1 MENITTRRKKEY
13 SNYIFKNSEFLW
25 VCLLVLHTE
34 ISGQPRPQGT
44 KLFSG
49 KLLLIQVYLTIAS
62 DRVCMFIP
70 GIKRSRIR
78 YIQEKLTGGMV
89 PVQIKDSEVP
99 GSLVSLGEQW
109 LRAGIC
115 FALTMG
121 NLPSKLCSRYRV
133 GIICHSQEPM
143 TLAVKTFLPCLPC
156 TLAPSV
162 NLQTYLL
169 LRSGWGICS
178 ICTHFHKPGT
188 SSPGR
193 EKRTK
198 KIAER
203 SARKRV
209 EEVQQRSGGKRS
221 HSPLQ
226 TLQFPDRLLSIFS
239 PVRTKR

>member
-1 MENITTRRKKEY
+1 MENITTHRKKEY
-13 SNYIFKNSEFLW
+13 SNYVVKNSQFLW

-49 KLLLIQVYLTIAS
+49 KLLLIQVYLTMAS
-62 DRVCMFIP
+62 DRVCM
-70 GIKRSRIR
+70 KRSRIR
-78 YIQEKLTGGMV
+78 YIQGKLKSLAHWSAIAQGGHLFCSHDGEFAIKVMLKVQGWDNLSFTGAYDPSCKNVSTMSTMYISAQCEFTDI
-89 PVQIKDSEVP
+89 PIA
-99 GSLVSLGEQW
+99 SLL
-109 LRAGIC
+109 
-115 FALTMG
+115 
-121 NLPSKLCSRYRV
+121 
-133 GIICHSQEPM
+133 
-143 TLAVKTFLPCLPC
+143 
-156 TLAPSV
+156 
-162 NLQTYLL
+162 
-169 LRSGWGICS
+169 GWGICS

-188 SSPGR
+188 RSPGR

-226 TLQFPDRLLSIFS
+226 TLQFPCRLLAIFS
-239 PVRTKR
+239 PVRPKR

>member
-1 MENITTRRKKEY
+1 
-13 SNYIFKNSEFLW
+13 
-25 VCLLVLHTE
+25 
-34 ISGQPRPQGT
+34 
-44 KLFSG
+44 
-49 KLLLIQVYLTIAS
+49 
-62 DRVCMFIP
+62 
-70 GIKRSRIR
+70 
-78 YIQEKLTGGMV
+78 MV

-169 LRSGWGICS
+169 LRSL
-178 ICTHFHKPGT
+178 
-188 SSPGR
+188 
-193 EKRTK
+193 
-198 KIAER
+198 
-203 SARKRV
+203 
-209 EEVQQRSGGKRS
+209 GGA
-221 HSPLQ
+221 
-226 TLQFPDRLLSIFS
+226 FAA
-239 PVRTKR
+239 

>member
-78 YIQEKLTGGMV
+78 YIQGKLTGGMV

-99 GSLVSLGEQW
+99 GSLVSSLGEQQ
-109 LRAGIC
+109 LDQGGHLFC
-115 FALTMG
+115 SHDGEFAIKVMLKVQGWDNLSFTGAYDPSCKNVSTMSTIYISAQCEFADI
-121 NLPSKLCSRYRV
+121 PIASF
-133 GIICHSQEPM
+133 P
-143 TLAVKTFLPCLPC
+143 
-156 TLAPSV
+156 
-162 NLQTYLL
+162 
-169 LRSGWGICS
+169 GWGICS
-178 ICTHFHKPGT
+178 INICTHFHKPGT
-188 SSPGR
+188 RSPGR

-198 KIAER
+198 KSPSEAHGSE
-203 SARKRV
+203 SRKYSKGV
-209 EEVQQRSGGKRS
+209 GES
-221 HSPLQ
+221 
-226 TLQFPDRLLSIFS
+226 
-239 PVRTKR
+239 

>member
-1 MENITTRRKKEY
+1 MVWYRYKLKIRKSLAHWSAVLE
-13 SNYIFKNSEFLW
+13 SNSSI
-25 VCLLVLHTE
+25 
-34 ISGQPRPQGT
+34 
-44 KLFSG
+44 
-49 KLLLIQVYLTIAS
+49 
-62 DRVCMFIP
+62 
-70 GIKRSRIR
+70 
-78 YIQEKLTGGMV
+78 
-89 PVQIKDSEVP
+89 
-99 GSLVSLGEQW
+99 
-109 LRAGIC
+109 RAGIC

-188 SSPGR
+188 RSPGR

-209 EEVQQRSGGKRS
+209 EEV
-221 HSPLQ
+221 
-226 TLQFPDRLLSIFS
+226 
-239 PVRTKR
+239 